1 MFIIV
6 TGLSHKTAPVEIR
19 EKLSFPA
26 EQQGEALGSLL
37 KATYVSEGLIL
48 STCNR
53 TEIYVVAS
61 ELGAGKKEVVDF
73 LCRTRGLTTK
83 DVEPYLYFHDSES
96 AIQHLFRV
104 ASSLDSMV
112 IGEAQILGQVKE
124 AFSIASDNG
133 STSIIFNKLFNHAI
147 MVGKKVRTE
156 TEIGESAVSISY
168 AAVELAK
175 TVFEDL
181 AGRTVMIL
189 GAGKMSELTA
199 KHLQANGIT
208 SILVTNRTFERAV
221 DLAEKFKGKAVR
233 FDEFTDYMVYA
244 DIVVCSTGATAY
256 VLNKNDVTGVMRRRK
271 NKPIF
276 IIDISVP
283 RNIDPEVGDAYN
295 VYLYDIDDLQSV
307 VNNNLTEREKEAE
320 KADFVVDRE
329 IREFMAWMGSREVV
343 PTIAALREKVEE
355 IRLGEVEDILNKLS
369 SLDERE
375 RNLIMALSSAIV
387 NKLLHDPLVRLKE
400 CSDKKDGYVY
410 IESLRHLFALDEFEK
425 KKK

>member
-6 TGLSHKTAPVEIR
+6 TGLSHKTAPVEVR

-26 EQQGEALGSLL
+26 EKQKEALGLLL
-37 KATYVSEGLIL
+37 KSPVLSEGVIL

-53 TEIYVVAS
+53 TEIYAAAMDL
-61 ELGAGKKEVVDF
+61 EAGRREVVSF
-73 LCRTRGLTTK
+73 LCQTCDVKPSGLEK
-83 DVEPYLYFHDSES
+83 YLYFLDSEN
-96 AIQHLFRV
+96 AIRHLFRV

-124 AFSIASDNG
+124 AYHYAYESG

-208 SILVTNRTFERAV
+208 SILVANRTHERAV
-221 DLAEKFKGKAVR
+221 EFAAKFNGKPVR
-233 FDEFTDYMVYA
+233 FDEFTDYMPFA
-244 DIVVCSTGATAY
+244 DIVICSTGAPNYILGQEAISE
-256 VLNKNDVTGVMRRRK
+256 VMRRRK

-283 RNIDPEVGDAYN
+283 RNIDPAVGDAYS

-307 VNNNLTEREKEAE
+307 VDANLSERAREAE
-320 KADFVVDRE
+320 KAEFVVERE
-329 IREFMAWMGSREVV
+329 IQEFMTWLGGREVV
-343 PTIAALREKVEE
+343 PTIAALREKAEQ
-355 IRLGEVEDILNKLS
+355 IRLEEVEQIMNKLQH
-369 SLDERE
+369 LDERE
-375 RNLIMALSSAIV
+375 RNLINALSSTIV
-387 NKLLHDPLVRLKE
+387 NKLLHEPLVRMKE
-400 CSDKKDGYVY
+400 CADKKDGYVY
-410 IESLRHLFALDEFEK
+410 IESLRHLFALDDLAK
-425 KKK
+425 KKR